1 MNYYLHYFLS
11 IFLIF
16 CLNFSIAQF
25 GTWEAEVA
33 SNGAPNPRHEAG
45 YVEVNGKFYLLGGRG
60 IKAVNIY
67 DPIAKTWTNGQAPPI
82 ELHHFQ
88 PIAYQGKI
96 YGIGAM
102 TGGYPTETAIPN
114 IIIYDPLADQWSTG
128 PEIPSARR
136 RGGAGLVLHNNKFY
150 LVCGIINGH
159 TSGHVNWMDVYD
171 PATDSWQV
179 LADAPRAR
187 DHFQAS
193 LVDDK
198 IYALGGRRSTA
209 SGNVFA
215 NTIAEVDVY
224 DIATDTWTPLN
235 QNLPTLRAGSY
246 NAVMDKEILVLGGE
260 SPDQTPAHSEVQ
272 ALDTRTGSWRSL
284 SDMIQG
290 RHGTGAV
297 WFQDTLFTASG
308 SGNRGGG
315 PELASQEKLY
325 FGQSSTALFPPVH
338 TNPFRVEPNPGSKE
352 GIHISYD
359 GPLRNLSLGLYSLS
373 GKMISQKK
381 KVSNFPYDWDISEAS
396 IAPGLFILKIEHDLA
411 SYSQKIFLKE

>member
-1 MNYYLHYFLS
+1 MKYYLHFFL
-11 IFLIF
+11 FLF
-16 CLNFSIAQF
+16 LLSHLNFSYAQSGVWEEEIALS
-25 GTWEAEVA
+25 G
-33 SNGAPNPRHEAG
+33 SPNPRHEAG
-45 YVEVNGKFYLLGGRG
+45 FVEVNAKFYLLGGRG

-67 DPIAKTWTNGQAPPI
+67 DPVTKSWTNGQAPPI

-114 IIIYDPLADQWSTG
+114 IIIYDPVADQWSTG
-128 PEIPSARR
+128 PKIPAARR
-136 RGGAGLVLHNNKFY
+136 RGGAGLVLHNDKFY

-159 TSGHVNWMDVYD
+159 TDGHVNWMDVYD

-179 LADAPRAR
+179 LSDAPRAR

-193 LVDDK
+193 VIDGK

-224 DIATDTWTPLN
+224 DIASNSWTTLN
-235 QNLPTLRAGSY
+235 QSLPTLRAGSY
-246 NAVMDKEILVLGGE
+246 NAVLDKEILILGGE
-260 SPDQTPAHSEVQ
+260 SPDQNPAHSEVQ
-272 ALDTRTGSWRSL
+272 ALDTRTGNWRSIANML
-284 SDMIQG
+284 QG

-315 PELASQEKLY
+315 PELATQEKLY
-325 FGQSSTALFPPVH
+325 FEQHSTSLFPPTIV
-338 TNPFRVEPNPGSKE
+338 NPFKVKPNPSRDK
-352 GIHISYD
+352 GIYIVYD
-359 GPLRNLSLGLYSLS
+359 GPLRNLDVSLYSLS
-373 GKMISQKK
+373 GKLIVQKTG
-381 KVSNFPYDWDISEAS
+381 VNDFPLEWDISDS
-396 IAPGLFILKIEHDLA
+396 SLPPGLFVLKIGKGPR
-411 SYSQKIFLKE
+411 SFSQKIFLEK